1 MNRILNLTLMNQR
14 CALFAAFFMGCVL
27 TLAPAQSGLCE
38 EALGVF
44 SSAPENVPAPKIEP
58 PRVATPAAKIQTPAD
73 SKEDPAVIAVVV
85 DLKKAIQIVDEAP
98 PPPVEAVLQEISK
111 AGPKAKPSTPHTLA
125 GARNFKQL
133 IELPDEQFDLAECIL
148 ALGAE
153 PGFEL
158 SETSEKTLKRLDDM
172 AARAKEQLP
181 ATPDVSDYFDALYDV
196 VLNRRPV
203 EALHDERDEDF
214 DLSRAVFQHR
224 GSCLSLGIA
233 ALAVAHRLNAP
244 VISGTQCPN
253 HFFLRGTG
261 VVKGHDVALSFDV
274 TRPTPDNWTK
284 LDDNF
289 YRKWRHFDSKAEDAG
304 EYLRPMTPKQVV
316 SAFLASRAGFLSRER
331 KFEEALID
339 ADRALALNPRNVNAL
354 INAGYVKESLRDLE
368 QAENYYKQALDVDPQ
383 SIRALNNLAFVKARD
398 KKSSVFDA
406 KKAEKL
412 IEQAIKID
420 PDQAYLY
427 ATRAEIYAAM
437 GDYRDATRS
446 MQTAVSL
453 SPKNASYRE
462 RYMSLREFLRSTE
475 AR

>member
-1 MNRILNLTLMNQR
+1 MKRIPNVKLLIQR

-44 SSAPENVPAPKIEP
+44 SSAPETTPAPKTETP
-58 PRVATPAAKIQTPAD
+58 PFTPASAQTIKSSDP
-73 SKEDPAVIAVVV
+73 KEDPAVIAVVV
-85 DLKKAIQIVDEAP
+85 DLKKAIQIVDDAP
-98 PPPVEAVLQEISK
+98 PPPVEAVLP
-111 AGPKAKPSTPHTLA
+111 AAPNADPKAAPASPRTPA
-125 GARNFKQL
+125 AARNFKQL
-133 IELPDEQFDLAECIL
+133 TELPDDQFDLAECIL

-153 PGFEL
+153 SGFEL
-158 SETSEKTLKRLDDM
+158 GETSEKTLKRLDEM

-181 ATPDVSDYFDALYDV
+181 VTPDVSDYFDALYDV

-233 ALAVAHRLNAP
+233 ALAVAQRLNAP
-244 VISGTQCPN
+244 VSGTQCPN
-253 HFFLRGTG
+253 HFFLRGSG
-261 VVKGHDVALSFDV
+261 AVKGRDIALSFDV

-289 YRKWRHFDSKAEDAG
+289 YRKWRHFDTKAEDAG

-331 KFEEALID
+331 KFDEALID
-339 ADRALALNPRNVNAL
+339 ADRALALNPRNINAL
-354 INAGYVKESLRDLE
+354 INAGYIKESLHDLE
-368 QAENYYKQALDVDPQ
+368 QAETYYKQALDVDPQ

-398 KKSSVFDA
+398 KKSSIFDA

-437 GDYRDATRS
+437 GSYRDATRS
-446 MQTAVSL
+446 MQSAVSL
-453 SPKNASYRE
+453 SPKNTSYRE
-462 RYMSLREFLRSTE
+462 RYMSLREFLRSAE